1 MALPT
6 PVLSDGDIVK
16 IEGFSHESARLI
28 WNNWSQDPIKAAVL
42 QAILSCFYASYH
54 SSNFRWVVSRGL
66 GQNRVCLLHCSLS
79 KGEEV
84 HYLSVVRISEKLVTF
99 YGP

>member
-6 PVLSDGDIVK
+6 PVLSDGDIVE
-16 IEGFSHESARLI
+16 IEGPYSYESARLI

-42 QAILSCFYASYH
+42 QAMLSCFIIRYYSYD
-54 SSNFRWVVSRGL
+54 FRWAVSMGL
-66 GQNRVCLLHCSLS
+66 GQNKVYPLHCSLL

-84 HYLSVVRISEKLVTF
+84 HYLNVSE
-99 YGP
+99 YHNN

>member
-6 PVLSDGDIVK
+6 PLLSDSNIVEV
-16 IEGFSHESARLI
+16 EGFYSYKYAWRT

-42 QAILSCFYASYH
+42 QAMLSCFSATCCSYK
-54 SSNFRWVVSRGL
+54 FLWAVSTGL
-66 GQNRVCLLHCSLS
+66 GQNRVCPLHCSLL

-84 HYLSVVRISEKLVTF
+84 HYLNVSRIS
-99 YGP
+99 